1 MKELRKILLWGCDH
15 FFFFFPIYSKTKYN
29 SYQSGFHSWET
40 KTFISWTS
48 DQIYI
53 LRSDLYI
60 YKSGKKNLERNFLEK
75 YLSRSSFLV
84 KLQAFSHDF
93 QENQFNEQLEMNA
106 PEEKV

>member
-1 MKELRKILLWGCDH
+1 MECLRLHSLLKEFTKAGRK
-15 FFFFFPIYSKTKYN
+15 
-29 SYQSGFHSWET
+29 
-40 KTFISWTS
+40 TS
-48 DQIYI
+48 
-53 LRSDLYI
+53 R
-60 YKSGKKNLERNFLEK
+60 LERNFLEK